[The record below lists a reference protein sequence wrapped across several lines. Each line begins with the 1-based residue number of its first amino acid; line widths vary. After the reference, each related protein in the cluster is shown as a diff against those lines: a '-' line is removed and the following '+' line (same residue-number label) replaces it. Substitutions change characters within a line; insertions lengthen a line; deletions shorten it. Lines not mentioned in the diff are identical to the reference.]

1 MKKISWD
8 SIGDSLSDERRAWNR
23 KIQDVRSE
31 AIAYI
36 GLGKKPSGQ
45 VEARLRDEGFD
56 EDIVR
61 EVITQL
67 KEEGYIDDRVIA
79 RRMIK
84 QRRGRRAESKQALR
98 QRMIDRGLA
107 HDAINQAISE
117 MDQDDVLAHELIRTR
132 FPDEI
137 DTLRQKDTSPDEKKR
152 LFARIARFL
161 SSRGFD
167 AELIQRLLHRVRD
180 DQSSID
186 RDPHHP
192 SS

>member
-67 KEEGYIDDRVIA
+67 KEEGYLDDRVIA

-107 HDAINQAISE
+107 HDAIDQAISE
-117 MDQDDVLAHELIRTR
+117 MDQDDVLAHELLQTR

>member
-67 KEEGYIDDRVIA
+67 KEEGYLDDRVIA

-167 AELIQRLLHRVRD
+167 AELIQRLLYRVRD

>member
-8 SIGDSLSDERRAWNR
+8 SIGDSLSDENREWNR

-56 EDIVR
+56 EDIIR
-61 EVITQL
+61 AVIAQL
-67 KEEGYIDDRVIA
+67 KEEKYLDDVVIA

-107 HDAINQAISE
+107 HDAIDQALSE
-117 MDQDDVLAHELIRTR
+117 MDHDDVLAHELIHAR

-137 DTLRQKDTSPDEKKR
+137 DALWQQETPLNEKKR
-152 LFARIARFL
+152 LFERIARFL

-167 AELIQRLLHRVRD
+167 AELIQRMLHRGHD
-180 DQSSID
+180 DESTID